1 MFHVG
6 SSTAATEGTPILD
19 SGILPPRRGGGT
31 PKVLGLGLVL
41 GVALM
46 EVLALLGGMWYEP
59 WPAAFLLIFI
69 LAITIHELGH
79 LIAGWA
85 VGFHFAYFQ
94 VGPLLLERQYGV
106 IKARLLTDMMA
117 LGFAG
122 MYADKVRRL
131 RRRMLVFIA
140 GGPAANLI
148 TLLFVVVLS
157 NLISFGSTSR
167 VATATG
173 QLAAV
178 SLLIAMMSLLPLSS
192 SDGALIEVL
201 LCSPLAARRF
211 ISTLALGAQYNQG
224 IQPRDWKQTWIKAS
238 TCIPDKSRGDFYASW
253 MAYLSANDR
262 KDADLAAQYLERCL
276 QATPFL
282 TTHFRDLVAQE
293 AAVFNAWF
301 RRNPDL
307 AGKWLLQLKERRSL
321 APILQARIEI
331 ALKCAHGDYQSAMN
345 QWEKGSRLIQKLP
358 TKPSTR
364 SLKASWLEWRV
375 EIQERR
381 NQLITV

>member
-1 MFHVG
+1 MHSILLTDSAG
-6 SSTAATEGTPILD
+6 ANLTTPILD
-19 SGILPPRRGGGT
+19 SGVLSPRRGGGT
-31 PKVLGLGLVL
+31 PKVLAVGLIV
-41 GVALM
+41 GVILM
-46 EVLALLGGMWYEP
+46 ESLAFAGGMWHENG
-59 WPAAFLLIFI
+59 PAIFI
-69 LAITIHELGH
+69 LLCILAIAIHELGH

-85 VGFHFAYFQ
+85 VGFHFACLQ
-94 VGPLLLERQYGV
+94 VGPLLLEKQYGV
-106 IKARLLTDMMA
+106 IRAQLLTDMMA

-122 MYADKVRRL
+122 MYPDKVRGL
-131 RRRMLVFIA
+131 RRRMLVCIA
-140 GGPAANLI
+140 GGPAANVI

-157 NLISFGSTSR
+157 NLVSFDSTSR

-178 SLLIAMMSLLPLSS
+178 SLLIAMLSLVPLSS
-192 SDGALIEVL
+192 SDGALIEML

-224 IQPRDWKQTWIKAS
+224 VQPRDWKQTWIKTS
-238 TCIPDKSRGDFYASW
+238 TCIPDKSRSDFYASW

-293 AAVFNAWF
+293 AAVFSAWF

-307 AGKWLLQLKERRSL
+307 AKKWLLQLKERRSF
-321 APILQARIEI
+321 APILQARIEV
-331 ALKCAHGDYQSAMN
+331 ALKCAHGDYHGAMN
-345 QWEKGSRLIQKLP
+345 EWEKGSSLIQKLP
-358 TKPSTR
+358 MTPSTR
-364 SLKASWLEWRV
+364 ALKESWLEWRL
-375 EIQERR
+375 EIEERR
-381 NQLITV
+381 V